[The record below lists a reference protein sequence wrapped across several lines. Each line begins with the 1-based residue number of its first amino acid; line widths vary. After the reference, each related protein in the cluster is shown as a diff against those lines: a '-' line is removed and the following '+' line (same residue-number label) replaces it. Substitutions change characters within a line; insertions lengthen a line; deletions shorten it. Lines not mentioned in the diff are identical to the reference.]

1 MLKVFLLSV
10 YMITILAT
18 NVDWIPNDPDAA
30 LPLSAD
36 YRKSLRSLCTLI
48 TNGSKLPADIMN
60 KKEVL
65 TKMCKKLA
73 ADDAIGGGSLDG
85 HDNNNIF
92 LQNILNKLGLPKIQ
106 TKWIVA
112 FVVCSLA
119 GAYQYTRPRKG
130 MKLGGNNNR
139 IRTSRNQINAIDNDN
154 DDNDNFDVINTN
166 PIAST
171 SSTPAAIREAR
182 LRHFEQMM
190 KEKEKPEQQE
200 NE

>member
-1 MLKVFLLSV
+1 MS
-10 YMITILAT
+10 T

-48 TNGSKLPADIMN
+48 TNGSKLPADIMD

-65 TKMCKKLA
+65 SKMCKKLA
-73 ADDAIGGGSLDG
+73 ADDAIGGGSLDAN
-85 HDNNNIF
+85 DFYSNNF
-92 LQNILNKLGLPKIQ
+92 LQNILNSLGLPKVQ

-130 MKLGGNNNR
+130 MKLGSDINR
-139 IRTSRNQINAIDNDN
+139 IRTSRNELNVEN
-154 DDNDNFDVINTN
+154 DDNNDEHIDAIKTT
-166 PIAST
+166 PIL
-171 SSTPAAIREAR
+171 SSSNTPASIREAR
-182 LRHFEQMM
+182 LRHFEQMLKD
-190 KEKEKPEQQE
+190 KEEQEQLSLIHI
-200 NE
+200 